1 MRSPLLTTVA
11 AVASLAVPAAS
22 LNILLGNDDGFGS
35 AQIRE
40 TYRLLKASGHNVV
53 MVAPVDNES
62 GQGGRVSSATGFYRI
77 YLNLAFSSLASPARQ
92 RYTTPVNIT

>member
-1 MRSPLLTTVA
+1 MRSQILA
-11 AVASLAVPAAS
+11 AAATLAVPAVS

-40 TYRLLKASGHNVV
+40 TYRLLKQFGHNVV

-62 GQGGRVSSATGFYRI
+62 GQGGRVRSNACLRRTSV
-77 YLNLAFSSLASPARQ
+77 S
-92 RYTTPVNIT
+92 